1 MRTGKF
7 GGKRDMRGDLAD
19 IITEALPYDTDEE
32 KKITDTFTASRN
44 FEAMLDELVAV
55 VALHVNYQLDGI
67 GDKIIE

>member
-1 MRTGKF
+1 MRTGEF

-19 IITEALPYDTDEE
+19 IITEALPSAIEE
-32 KKITDTFTASRN
+32 ETKIADTFTASRD
-44 FEAMLDELVAV
+44 FQAMLDELVAV